1 MQKKKRASKT
11 DWEKVDSISEREIKY
26 SEIPELNKRFW
37 KEAELVMP
45 ENKTKVTIRLDN
57 DVINWFKSHG
67 KGYQT
72 KINTVLKS
80 YIQAQS

>member
-1 MQKKKRASKT
+1 MQKKKRVSKT
-11 DWEKVDSISEREIKY
+11 DWEKVDLIPDSDIDY
-26 SEIPELNKRFW
+26 SEIPELDKRFW
-37 KEAELVMP
+37 KEAKLVMP

-57 DVINWFKSHG
+57 DVISWFKSRG

-72 KINTVLKS
+72 KINAVLKS

>member
-26 SEIPELNKRFW
+26 SEIPELDKRFW

-57 DVINWFKSHG
+57 DVISWFKSHG

>member
-1 MQKKKRASKT
+1 MQKKKRTSKT
-11 DWEKVDSISEREIKY
+11 DWEKVDSISEREINY
-26 SEIPELNKRFW
+26 SEIPELDKRFW

>member
-11 DWEKVDSISEREIKY
+11 DWEKVDSISEREINY
-26 SEIPELNKRFW
+26 SEIPELDKRFW

>member
-1 MQKKKRASKT
+1 MQKKKRTSRT
-11 DWEKVDSISEREIKY
+11 DWGKVDKISDNEINY

-37 KEAELVMP
+37 KEAKLVMP

-57 DVINWFKSHG
+57 EVIDWFKSHG

-72 KINTVLKS
+72 KINAVLKS
-80 YIQAQS
+80 YIEAQS